1 MAKTFPLAARLS
13 PLHESIQ
20 AYVLRREIPGALTL
34 IQHDGEISCA
44 IFGTGD
50 DEESIQIRR
59 DSLFRIGSMTK
70 PVVSV
75 AALML
80 IEEGKFRLSDPI
92 DMWLPEFA
100 SPKVLKDPLG
110 PLSETYPSP
119 RAITIE
125 DLLTHRPGF
134 ATALVAQGPIGQA
147 VQVLTKG
154 WAQRSD
160 LSPDEWIE
168 TLAAL
173 PLAYP
178 PGDRVI
184 NGFATDVLGVLIARA
199 SGQPLEDFL
208 EQRLFKPLGM
218 SDTAFWVSEDKLHRL
233 LPAYVVRWL
242 SGKRVL
248 SDHPRDS
255 VLARPPAFASGSSG
269 LVSTADDY
277 LKFATMLLHQ
287 GTLGSVRILSP
298 ETVALMTSD
307 FLTPEQ
313 RRIPFFGTDYWA
325 DRGLGLGVFVLDDI
339 AKHGIPASP
348 GQYGW
353 HGAFGTSWF
362 NDPAKDIVAIMMTQV
377 VFPAVT
383 PPIRKDFEAG
393 VYAAFV

>member
-1 MAKTFPLAARLS
+1 
-13 PLHESIQ
+13 
-20 AYVLRREIPGALTL
+20 
-34 IQHDGEISCA
+34 
-44 IFGTGD
+44 
-50 DEESIQIRR
+50 
-59 DSLFRIGSMTK
+59 MTK

-80 IEEGKFRLSDPI
+80 IEEGRFRLDDPV
-92 DMWLPEFA
+92 DAWFPELA
-100 SPKVLKDPLG
+100 SPRVLQDPLG
-110 PLSETYPSP
+110 PLTETYPSP
-119 RAITIE
+119 RSITIE
-125 DLLTHRPGF
+125 DLLTHRAGF

-160 LSPDEWIE
+160 LSPDAWIE

-199 SGQPLEDFL
+199 SGKRLEDFL
-208 EQRLFKPLGM
+208 EERLFAPLGM
-218 SDTAFWVSEDKLHRL
+218 TDTAFWVPENKLDRL

-242 SGKRVL
+242 SGKRML

-255 VLARPPAFASGSSG
+255 VLARPPIFASGSSG
-269 LVSTADDY
+269 LISTADDY
-277 LKFATMLLHQ
+277 LKFATMLLRGGALD
-287 GTLGSVRILSP
+287 GTRILSP
-298 ETVALMTSD
+298 DTIALMTKN

-313 RRIPFFGTDYWA
+313 RRIPFFGTDFWA
-325 DRGLGLGVFVLDDI
+325 DRGLGLGVFVLDHLARHD
-339 AKHGIPASP
+339 IPASL

-362 NDPAKDIVAIMMTQV
+362 NDPAKDIVAILMTQV

-393 VYAAFV
+393 VYAAFA